1 MKSTIIPYASN
12 LSVTIIFKGKINEF
26 FFFFL
31 AIVMFMRF
39 YHRLNMEKKKKKR
52 MSHSKPHPKYIGRI

>member
-1 MKSTIIPYASN
+1 MS
-12 LSVTIIFKGKINEF
+12 

-39 YHRLNMEKKKKKR
+39 YHRLNMEKKKKENVSFKTSSEIHWKDI
-52 MSHSKPHPKYIGRI
+52 MVIS

>member
-1 MKSTIIPYASN
+1 MS
-12 LSVTIIFKGKINEF
+12 

-39 YHRLNMEKKKKKR
+39 YHRLNMEKKKKRECLIQNLIRNTLEGYNGDFVK
-52 MSHSKPHPKYIGRI
+52 